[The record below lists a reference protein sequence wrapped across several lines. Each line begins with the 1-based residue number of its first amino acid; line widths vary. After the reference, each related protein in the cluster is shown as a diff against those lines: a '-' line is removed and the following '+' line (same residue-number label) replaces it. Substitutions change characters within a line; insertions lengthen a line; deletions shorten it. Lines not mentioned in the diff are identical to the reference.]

1 MNNPISKRIASI
13 DDDKIQHI
21 LVKKRMQLID
31 PTVEIFPFDEP
42 QDALDW
48 LQDNT
53 VDLIFMDLNFP
64 GLSGWDLLQK
74 IREVSQAPVIVLTGN
89 IGPFERE
96 KIEAFPQAIR
106 LFEKPISSVHVDDV
120 FHYLNS
126 QN

>member
-1 MNNPISKRIASI
+1 MNNTISKRIASI

-31 PTVEIFPFDEP
+31 PTVEIFPFDDPEN
-42 QDALDW
+42 ALEW
-48 LQDNT
+48 LENNS

-106 LFEKPISSVHVDDV
+106 LFEKPISSVQVNDV
-120 FHYLNS
+120 FQYLNS
-126 QN
+126 KN